1 MLDSHYSEELQ
12 NFLSEIEILKRVGHH
27 EHVIT
32 FIGSSGS
39 KRPPY
44 LIMELAENGNLRDF
58 LRSKNV
64 TAHKDYISME
74 VNGGID
80 VQSQIRFAK
89 QVSSGMV
96 FIASINVSPQDV
108 VRLKSF
114 VIVWKCSVFTE
125 IWPLEMF
132 W

>member
-1 MLDSHYSEELQ
+1 
-12 NFLSEIEILKRVGHH
+12 
-27 EHVIT
+27 
-32 FIGSSGS
+32 
-39 KRPPY
+39 
-44 LIMELAENGNLRDF
+44 MELAENGNLRDF

-108 VRLKSF
+108 VRLKSY